1 MKNLFEAQET
11 KDAIARI
18 ENLTASTAP
27 QWGKMNAAQMLAH
40 VNVAYDMAHT
50 DQYPKAGGF
59 KKFMLKMFVKGAV
72 VGPKPYAKNSRTA
85 PEFIISDSRDFNA
98 EKTKLVNYLQK
109 TQELGESHFHN
120 KESNSFGPLTG
131 KEWNV
136 LFAKHLDH
144 HLTQFG
150 V

>member
-1 MKNLFEAQET
+1 MKNLFDAQET
-11 KDAIARI
+11 KEAISRI
-18 ENLTASTAP
+18 ENLTSSTEP
-27 QWGKMNAAQMLAH
+27 QWGKMSVAQMLAH
-40 VNVAYDMAHT
+40 INVAYDMAHT

-59 KKFMLKMFVKGAV
+59 KKFMLKLFVKGAV

-85 PEFIISDSRDFNA
+85 SEFIIADERDFIA
-98 EKTKLVNYLQK
+98 EKTKLVDYLQK
-109 TQELGESHFHN
+109 TQELGVSHFHN
-120 KESNSFGPLTG
+120 KESTSFGPLTS

>member
-1 MKNLFEAQET
+1 MKNLFNAQEANE
-11 KDAIARI
+11 AIARI
-18 ENLTASTAP
+18 ENLTASTTP
-27 QWGKMNAAQMLAH
+27 QWGKMSVAQMLAH

-59 KKFMLKMFVKGAV
+59 KKFMLKLLVKGAV

-85 PEFIISDSRDFNA
+85 PEFIISDTRDFEV
-98 EKTKLVNYLQK
+98 EKTKLINYLKK
-109 TQELGESHFHN
+109 TQELGESHFQN
-120 KESNSFGPLTG
+120 KESNSFGPLTSA
-131 KEWNV
+131 EWNV